1 MTITETTE
9 TTATTAKTAMLRGLR
24 RFETIYYFL
33 LLFVT
38 FCYFLLLFVVYL
50 GTVPL
55 GDWLEKKKATAIII
69 KQQFGF
75 PMSTT

>member
-75 PMSTT
+75 SMSTT

>member
-1 MTITETTE
+1 MGRNFDVFPGF
-9 TTATTAKTAMLRGLR
+9 KKNS
-24 RFETIYYFL
+24 L
-33 LLFVT
+33 LCVIF
-38 FCYFLLLFVVYL
+38 
-50 GTVPL
+50 TVPL